1 MAAHQQPHPPLPPG
15 ERLLATIAVSLAIFM
30 YGLDMAVANVSIPAI
45 TGNLGVS
52 LNQGTW
58 VITSY
63 AVANAIVIPLTGWL
77 TARFGQVRLF
87 IASTLLF
94 TLASILC
101 GLSTSLE
108 MLVFFRCVQG
118 AVSGPMNPLAMALL
132 LAAYPPQKAA
142 FAMGASM
149 MTAMMSPALGPVLGG
164 WITDNFS
171 WPWIFYINLPVGL
184 FSAWVSWRIFRRRE
198 SPLTRQPVDYVGLL
212 LLIVWVGA
220 FQVMMEQGREH
231 GWFDSNWVIFLGLTT
246 LTGFLFFLV
255 WEWYEPHPMVE
266 LRLFKIPTFSVSATI
281 GIFTSLPFFGNIVL
295 TPLWLQSSLGYSA
308 TQAGQVA
315 MVSGLFMFL
324 FQPLVARALPRVGNR
339 RLAVIGLCILIASV
353 YLRTGFTPLLTSGD
367 IFLPMAL
374 QGIGAGAV
382 FMPIALLYIANMPP
396 AKIASANGI
405 YSFTRTLSIGIG
417 TSLATSLWDQRSSH
431 HHAQLSTQISPYH
444 ETARQTLDG
453 LGAVIGNEGALA
465 SMERLITVQAQ
476 TLAVND
482 YNVFAIGLLLAGIA
496 FILLVKPGKPA
507 TAATAAPMLEH

>member
-1 MAAHQQPHPPLPPG
+1 MSAAHAPHPPLPG
-15 ERLLATIAVSLAIFM
+15 SERLLATIAVSLAIFM

-87 IASTLLF
+87 LTSALLF
-94 TLASILC
+94 TLASALC

-118 AVSGPMNPLAMALL
+118 AVAGPMNPLAMALL

-171 WPWIFYINLPVGL
+171 WPWIFYINIPVGL
-184 FSAWVSWRIFRRRE
+184 FSTWVSWRIFRHRE
-198 SPLTRQPVDYVGLL
+198 SPRVKQPVDYVGLIL
-212 LLIVWVGA
+212 LAIWVGA

-231 GWFDSNWVIFLGLTT
+231 NWFDSAWVIFLGITCV
-246 LTGFLFFLV
+246 TGLIFFLV
-255 WEWYEPHPMVE
+255 WEWYEPHPVVE

-315 MVSGLFMFL
+315 MFSGLFMFL
-324 FQPLVARALPRVGNR
+324 FQPLVARAVPRLGSR
-339 RLAVIGLCILIASV
+339 RLAVVGLCILIVSV
-353 YLRTGFTPLLTSGD
+353 YLRTGFNPLLTSVD
-367 IFLPMAL
+367 IIIPMAL

-382 FMPIALLYIANMPP
+382 FMPIALLYISDMPP

-405 YSFTRTLSIGIG
+405 YAFTRTLSIGIG
-417 TSLATSLWDQRSSH
+417 TSVATSLWDNRTSH
-431 HHAQLSTQISPYH
+431 HHAQLTAQITPYNDAATQ
-444 ETARQTLDG
+444 ALGG
-453 LGAVIGNEGALA
+453 LSASLGNEGALA
-465 SMERLITVQAQ
+465 TMERLITVQAQ
-476 TLAVND
+476 TLGVND

-496 FILLVKPGKPA
+496 FILLVKPGRPA
-507 TAATAAPMLEH
+507 GAAMPAPILEH

>member
-1 MAAHQQPHPPLPPG
+1 MAAVHTPHPPIEG
-15 ERLLATIAVSLAIFM
+15 SDRLLGTIAVSLAIFM
-30 YGLDMAVANVSIPAI
+30 YGLDMAVANVSIPTI

-52 LNQGTW
+52 INQGTW

-87 IASTLLF
+87 VASTLLF
-94 TLASILC
+94 TLTSVLC

-108 MLVFFRCVQG
+108 MLVFFRCLQG
-118 AVSGPMNPLAMALL
+118 AVAGPMNPLAMALL

-171 WPWIFYINLPVGL
+171 WPWIFYINIPVGL
-184 FSAWVSWRIFRRRE
+184 FSAWVSWRIFRNRE
-198 SPLTRQPVDYVGLL
+198 SVCVKQPVDYVGLL
-212 LLIVWVGA
+212 LLMIWVGA

-231 GWFDSNWVIFLGLTT
+231 GWFDSPWVVFLGLTT
-246 LTGFLFFLV
+246 LIGFLFFLV
-255 WEWYEPHPMVE
+255 WEWYEAHPMVE
-266 LRLFKIPTFSVSATI
+266 LRLFKISTFSISATI
-281 GIFTSLPFFGNIVL
+281 GVFTSLPFFGNIVL
-295 TPLWLQSSLGYSA
+295 TPLWLQSSLGYNA

-324 FQPLVARALPRVGNR
+324 FQPLVARALPHVGNR
-339 RLAVIGLCILIASV
+339 RLAVTGLCILILSV
-353 YLRTGFTPLLTSGD
+353 YLRTGFTPSLTSGD

-382 FMPIALLYIANMPP
+382 FMPIALLYISAMPP

-417 TSLATSLWDQRSSH
+417 TSLATSLWDERTSH
-431 HHAQLSTQISPYH
+431 HHAQLSTHISPYN
-444 ETARQTLDG
+444 ETAVQTLKEMG
-453 LGAVIGNEGALA
+453 TAVGNEGALTA
-465 SMERLITVQAQ
+465 MERLITVQAQ

-496 FILLVKPGKPA
+496 FILLVKPGKPTA
-507 TAATAAPMLEH
+507 TTAPAPILEH